1 MSSHAK
7 ELINYKDSIPK
18 LLFLLTA
25 KLTAQYNTRKS
36 FVSDAKLE
44 FTVDERTFV
53 FTFHTEDEITLNT
66 SMKLIQDGEE
76 IVIANVEPDSWGEP
90 LNDTIN

>member
-7 ELINYKDSIPK
+7 ELIQYKDSIPK

-25 KLTAQYNTRKS
+25 KLTAQYNTHES
-36 FVSDAKLE
+36 FVNDAKLE
-44 FTVDERTFV
+44 FTVNEKTFV

-76 IVIANVEPDSWGEP
+76 IVIENVDSDSWGEP